1 MDIKKAAN
9 YISIH
14 AKPASQGLC
23 ARYVANGLQ
32 YAGFKF
38 NRQSAAYMYNKEL
51 AKLGFK
57 KIPYNK
63 KYIKQIGDIAIF
75 DKNQY
80 HPYGHITMWCGNN
93 WISDFIQRNMN
104 PYKLQNTAGTI
115 TIWRYVNG

>member
-1 MDIKKAAN
+1 MDIRKAAN
-9 YISIH
+9 YISTH
-14 AKPASQGLC
+14 AKSTSQGLC
-23 ARYVANGLQ
+23 ARYVANGLVN
-32 YAGFKF
+32 AGLKF
-38 NRQSAAYMYNKEL
+38 NRQPSAYLYNLEL
-51 AKLGFK
+51 PIRGFK